1 MKLVFRKYM
10 EFEHNLGNEKQ
21 ISSLRA
27 RVEEYLS
34 KTFKEEKAEDEE
46 MSEAS
51 GSQKS
56 EESEES
62 DGESDEQ
69 SQSSDD

>member
-46 MSEAS
+46 MSAS